1 MRLLSK
7 PFSSPFLVAL
17 SVKKGSESMDLE
29 AKTHY
34 CDRGTESVFHVLGFL
49 RSCFVVTV
57 CVRTLECKYI
67 HKKASDG
74 SEREARGAG
83 GDVCEWTTRRKWIES
98 NRYILCQD
106 FFVAF
111 RLQYRLIFSV
121 LPTYTKW
128 QLFRVIPHKQH
139 IFFYLLE
146 ALFFDTPD
154 RLRLNST
161 NLPYVIKVERSL
173 VCKPEYQFTNL
184 DVYLWIVVTVS
195 LLKRQDSVTAISRS
209 AVRRC

>member
-7 PFSSPFLVAL
+7 PFSSPFLAAL

-34 CDRGTESVFHVLGFL
+34 CHRGTESVFHVLVFV

-111 RLQYRLIFSV
+111 RLQYRLIFSI

-128 QLFRVIPHKQH
+128 QLFRVIPINS
-139 IFFYLLE
+139 IFF
-146 ALFFDTPD
+146 FT
-154 RLRLNST
+154 
-161 NLPYVIKVERSL
+161 SL
-173 VCKPEYQFTNL
+173 KPF
-184 DVYLWIVVTVS
+184 S
-195 LLKRQDSVTAISRS
+195 LTRPIAF
-209 AVRRC
+209 A